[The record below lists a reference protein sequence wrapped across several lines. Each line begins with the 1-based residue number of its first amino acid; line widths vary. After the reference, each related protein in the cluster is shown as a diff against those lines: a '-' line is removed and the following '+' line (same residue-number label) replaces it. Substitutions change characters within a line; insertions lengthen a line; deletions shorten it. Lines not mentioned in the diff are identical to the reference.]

1 MLFLYT
7 ITFFIAM
14 GFYFLGFNV
23 IAGVII
29 IALAIF
35 LYLLEVERDGRLI
48 TIRGLFLIGF
58 VGGFG
63 LSLFKLSKLSAPY
76 SVTTF
81 FVVFVAY
88 YSLYFG
94 AFLADKKKR
103 KELLLREPLIITNDD
118 ILPQDIIVA
127 ILVVVT
133 LIAFIIEVIILK
145 FIPIFTVNV
154 PHAYSTFHVFGV
166 HYITTL
172 YVFIP
177 SLALCNYLVCPDKN
191 RIIELVF
198 SYVYALVMSVLLVSR
213 MQLIVSLL
221 LTVFIFIIYKKDELT
236 LEILKKNYKT
246 ILIVIFGLIG
256 IFIIITISRSHSISY
271 LKSIFEMKSEKMP
284 IFISQPYMYVAH
296 NFENLN
302 YMINNI
308 FRFTFGRR
316 ILYPLF
322 TLTFIKKLFP
332 IVADSPYYII
342 KPELS
347 TVTIVYDFY
356 YDFGIVGVIFFCFI
370 IGYFG
375 QLIENETYKKIKP
388 EFFHRNN
395 YIVILFSYL
404 SYFMLFSFFQTYF
417 SLTDTWVFIIFLS
430 ILILTV
436 RMKKNYG
443 ETKKTV
449 YFIKEKSNVAKK
461 SRGKK
466 K

>member
-29 IALAIF
+29 VALALF
-35 LYLLEVERDGRLI
+35 LYILEVEKGGRFI

-63 LSLFKLSKLSAPY
+63 LSLFKLSKLSMPY
-76 SVTTF
+76 SVMTYL
-81 FVVFVAY
+81 VVFVAF

-94 AFLADKKKR
+94 TFLADKKK
-103 KELLLREPLIITNDD
+103 KKKPLYRERLTITNDD

-127 ILVVVT
+127 VLVVIT
-133 LIAFIIEVIILK
+133 LISFIVEVIILK
-145 FIPIFTVNV
+145 YIPVFKFNT
-154 PHAYSTFHVFGV
+154 PHAYSSFHVFGI

-172 YVFIP
+172 YMFIP
-177 SLALCNYLVCPDKN
+177 SIALCNYLVCQNKN
-191 RIIELVF
+191 RIIELIF
-198 SYVYALVMSVLLVSR
+198 SYIYAVIMSVFLVSR
-213 MQLIVSLL
+213 MQLIISLL
-221 LTVFIFIIYKKDELT
+221 LTIFIFIIYKKDDIN
-236 LEILKKNYKT
+236 LEIIKKNYKKL
-246 ILIVIFGLIG
+246 LIVIVILCI
-256 IFIIITISRSHSISY
+256 IFIIITISRAHSITY
-271 LKSIFEMKSEKMP
+271 LKDVFEMKNSKIP
-284 IFISQPYMYVAH
+284 IFIAQPYMYVAH

-316 ILYPLF
+316 VLYPLF

-356 YDFGIVGVIFFCFI
+356 YDFGIVGVIFFCFL

-375 QLIENETYKKIKP
+375 KLIENETYEKVKT
-388 EFFHRNN
+388 ENFHKNN
-395 YIVILFSYL
+395 YIVILFAYY

-417 SLTDTWVFIIFLS
+417 SLTDTWVFIMFLS
-430 ILILTV
+430 LLIIIT
-436 RMKKNYG
+436 RMKKNDND
-443 ETKKTV
+443 TKR
-449 YFIKEKSNVAKK
+449 I
-461 SRGKK
+461 
-466 K
+466 